1 MPTAVDVLDRIKA
14 ERRAKF
20 AEETKPMREYIEQ
33 MQAMKAE
40 QRHRTEAKEDYVWQ
54 AEQTTQRAEERRV
67 AESKR
72 LGDVATKYYAGT
84 DFRDLLSKGDASLE
98 DLDKIRTMGA
108 SDTFKKAQGELKS
121 IKGTNATDIASQLK
135 LRNPDI
141 DNESLNLLTEAKR
154 QQNYDNAYKR
164 VIGTEDK
171 LKEAENVYIDGLIDY
186 SQYSQMVSDI
196 NSQNKSQADFDLTNA
211 KADAER
217 VKMIEEMMRP
227 TFAQVADSEEFKKA
241 VAGGSYSEKLRA
253 GRKVLED
260 WKGGALDNNET
271 KSLFSRAV
279 GKEPTDRQI
288 DIANDPV
295 NFAKNFINTDDKEFT
310 VADRQ
315 NYTRE
320 LAEAQAIFD
329 GDTPYS
335 KGSILAPQYME
346 DIDKAIKKKP
356 KIAERWNI
364 DPEKSFA
371 EQYIDLNMFNGLI
384 NELGLEFKGDMGI
397 IELTGEDKEEALRNK
412 TINPRI
418 ANQNATPEESNYVN
432 EMNRIARG
440 GK

>member
-1 MPTAVDVLDRIKA
+1 MPTAVDVLDRIKT

-20 AEETKPMREYIEQ
+20 AEETKPMREYIGQ

-40 QRHRTEAKEDYVWQ
+40 QRQRTEAKEDYVWQ
-54 AEQTTQRAEERRV
+54 AEQTAKMVEERRV
-67 AESKR
+67 ADNKR
-72 LGDVATKYYAGT
+72 QGEVARLYYGGGKVEDMLASGYYSAKEIETAMAMGKSPDFSSALKDVEKGDVGLNLKELMTKYPNLPLDQADVIVGAKLDSNYNEVYRAVESSEDGDKQKIIVKAFKEGKLT
-84 DFRDLLSKGDASLE
+84 ADQYDKMTASVLSG
-98 DLDKIRTMGA
+98 I
-108 SDTFKKAQGELKS
+108 
-121 IKGTNATDIASQLK
+121 
-135 LRNPDI
+135 
-141 DNESLNLLTEAKR
+141 
-154 QQNYDNAYKR
+154 
-164 VIGTEDK
+164 
-171 LKEAENVYIDGLIDY
+171 
-186 SQYSQMVSDI
+186 
-196 NSQNKSQADFDLTNA
+196 KSQAALDLTNA
-211 KADAER
+211 KVMKEYAG
-217 VKMIEEMMRP
+217 MMQGGGL
-227 TFAQVADSEEFKKA
+227 TFPQVADSEEFKKA
-241 VAGGSYSEKLRA
+241 VSSGSYSEKLSA

-260 WKGGALDNNET
+260 WKGEALNNDEI

-295 NFAKNFINTDDKEFT
+295 NFAKNFINTDNKEFT

-320 LAEAQAIFD
+320 LAETQAIFD

-371 EQYIDLNMFNGLI
+371 EQYIDLRMFNGLI

-397 IELTGEDKEEALRNK
+397 IELSGEDKEEALRNK